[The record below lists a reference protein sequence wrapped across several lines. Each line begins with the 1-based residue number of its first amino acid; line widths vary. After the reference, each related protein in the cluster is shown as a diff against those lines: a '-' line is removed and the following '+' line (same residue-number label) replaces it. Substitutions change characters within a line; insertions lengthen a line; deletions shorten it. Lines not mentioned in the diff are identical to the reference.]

1 MIGGRRL
8 PAAVLVGLLWLALF
22 SLLYSLGDEIGAW
35 PNLAPGSF
43 RDVDL
48 FAGFAGAIALL
59 VALVLPRRSTPRF
72 G

>member
-8 PAAVLVGLLWLALF
+8 AAAVLGGLLWLALF

-35 PNLAPGSF
+35 PKAPPGGF